1 MGEFVWSD
9 SQHYGNLNSICQ
21 VLILLKKGMADFAK
35 VFLFLRRLLVTLA
48 LAILLAS
55 VIACFDRGVAGVL
68 FFPTWAALFFGWQYL
83 SRKLHFSVSKPPRP
97 RPRPRRPTAWGRVI
111 VTGLVA
117 YVVAFAIGLLP
128 VADFSAL
135 AGPLIWIVLY
145 YAWPALRRR
154 LPLPESWKLMA
165 QSDAASSAPKP
176 GLWRLLGRG
185 ALAMLGVITVMILL
199 PGMIMAPVWHSMI
212 RARKVHDSIRVG
224 MTVPEVLVAS
234 RDCDLFG
241 AASESADDSAAGDS
255 RPAMSISRNR
265 DETYR
270 VYDAV
275 VHRDLA
281 LTETQAVE
289 HLQSKL
295 HDDYRWRSHCVY
307 VNMTPMHVSFS
318 VLFGPDGRVSG
329 MTPVQGWD

>member
-1 MGEFVWSD
+1 
-9 SQHYGNLNSICQ
+9 
-21 VLILLKKGMADFAK
+21 MADFAK
-35 VFLFLRRLLVTLA
+35 VSLILRRLVATLA

-55 VIACFDRGVAGVL
+55 MTACFDRDAAGVMFL
-68 FFPTWAALFFGWQYL
+68 PTWAALFFGWQYL
-83 SRKLHFSVSKPPRP
+83 SRKLHFKVSKAPRP
-97 RPRPRRPTAWGRVI
+97 RPRPRPPTAWGRVI

-117 YVVAFAIGLLP
+117 YGVAFAITLLP

-135 AGPLIWIVLY
+135 AGPLIWIALY
-145 YAWPALRRR
+145 YAWPAFSRR
-154 LPLPESWKLMA
+154 LPLPESGKA
-165 QSDAASSAPKP
+165 QSDLPSSAPKP
-176 GLWRLLGRG
+176 GFWRLLGRG
-185 ALAMLGVITVMILL
+185 ALAMLGIIAVMILL
-199 PGMIMAPVWHSMI
+199 PGMIMAPVGHSMI

-241 AASESADDSAAGDS
+241 AASESADDNAAGDS
-255 RPAMSISRNR
+255 RPAMSVSRNW

-295 HDDYRWRSHCVY
+295 HDGYRWRSHCVY
-307 VNMTPMHVSFS
+307 VNMTPMHVSFN
-318 VLFGPDGRVSG
+318 VIFGPDGRVAEV
-329 MTPVQGWD
+329 TPVQGWD

>member
-1 MGEFVWSD
+1 
-9 SQHYGNLNSICQ
+9 
-21 VLILLKKGMADFAK
+21 MADFAK
-35 VFLFLRRLLVTLA
+35 LSLIVRRLLASLA

-55 VIACFDRGVAGVL
+55 VIACFDRGVAGVMFL
-68 FFPTWAALFFGWQYL
+68 PTWAALFFCWQYL
-83 SRKLHFSVSKPPRP
+83 SRKLRFNVSRAP

-111 VTGLVA
+111 VTGLIA
-117 YVVAFAIGLLP
+117 YGLAFSITLLP
-128 VADFSAL
+128 VVDFSAL
-135 AGPLIWIVLY
+135 AGPLIWIALY
-145 YAWPALRRR
+145 YAWPALSRR
-154 LPLPESWKLMA
+154 LPRPESWKVMA

-185 ALAMLGVITVMILL
+185 ALAMLGLITVMILL
-199 PGMIMAPVWHSMI
+199 PGMIMAPVGHSMI

-241 AASESADDSAAGDS
+241 AASESADDNAATDS
-255 RPAMSISRNR
+255 RPAMSVSRNR

-281 LTETQAVE
+281 LTEAQAVE

-295 HDDYRWRSHCVY
+295 HGGYRWRSHCVY

-318 VLFGPDGRVSG
+318 VIFGPDGRVAEV
-329 MTPVQGWD
+329 TPVQGWD